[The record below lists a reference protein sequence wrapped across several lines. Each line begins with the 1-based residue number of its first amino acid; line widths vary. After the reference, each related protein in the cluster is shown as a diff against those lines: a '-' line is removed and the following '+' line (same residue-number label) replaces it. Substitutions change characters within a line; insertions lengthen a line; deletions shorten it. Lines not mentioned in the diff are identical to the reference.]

1 MVRSRLYRDGAIEG
15 ENLDF
20 AEITPHLS
28 DPGVT
33 VWIDVGD
40 SQDDLAQV
48 AAEFGLAR
56 ITVESAAT
64 RNQRSRLVR
73 YSDHLFITAYQVAVA
88 PNSSHLSASPVAV
101 FITPRALITVRPD
114 AGFDIEAVVARW
126 DETTDLAKH
135 GVSYLLYGLL
145 DHAIDSHF
153 SAVEA
158 IDERLDRVEGML
170 FADRPDPEVQIRSF
184 AIRKNLVLFR
194 RVVLPMRE
202 VMNALL
208 RRDLQTLDDSMYP
221 YYLDLDD
228 HVLRVADWA
237 ESLRDFVSTILETNL
252 AIQGNRLN
260 SIMKKLTG
268 WAAIIAIPAAIT
280 GFYGQNIPVP
290 GVGEPLGLWISTAAI
305 VVSSFGLYY
314 YFRRK
319 DWL

>member
-1 MVRSRLYRDGAIEG
+1 MRSRLYRNGALEG

-20 AEITPHLS
+20 AAISPHLS
-28 DPGVT
+28 DPDVT
-33 VWIDVGD
+33 VWIDVDD
-40 SQDDLAQV
+40 SPQDLDLA
-48 AAEFGLAR
+48 ATEFGLHQIA
-56 ITVESAAT
+56 IESAAT
-64 RNQRSRLVR
+64 KNQRSRLVR
-73 YSDHLFITAYQVAVA
+73 YSDHLLITAYEVTVA
-88 PNSSHLSASPVAV
+88 PNSGRLKTSPVAA

-126 DETTDLAKH
+126 DEAADLAKH
-135 GVSYLLYGLL
+135 GVSFLLYGLL

-184 AIRKNLVLFR
+184 AIRKNLVVFR
-194 RVVLPMRE
+194 RVVSPMRE

-290 GVGEPLGLWISTAAI
+290 GAEEPLGLWISTAAI
-305 VVSSFGLYY
+305 LASSFGLYL

-319 DWL
+319 DWI